1 MDTTLDRE
9 RCDCAKVGGPALHPG
24 AALPRIAFSAEE
36 WNELHKVGT
45 PVRVTLDDG
54 RVWYTRTRSEAWNLG
69 HGQPVVML
77 EGKSGG
83 YSLARVLCAA
93 CEASSIG

>member
-9 RCDCAKVGGPALHPG
+9 RCDCAKAGGPALRPG
-24 AALPRIAFSAEE
+24 AALSRTAFTAEQ
-36 WNELHKVGT
+36 WNATHKVGIR
-45 PVRVTLDDG
+45 VRVTLDNG
-54 RVWYTRTRSEAWNLG
+54 MLWFTRTRSDAWTLG

-83 YSLARVLCAA
+83 YDLSRVECAA
-93 CEASSIG
+93 CVGMQWE